1 MRISIYGGG
10 VGVRA
15 PAFLHQKNQGY
26 HRTNSIAVSN
36 PEKLVFVATMGSVK
50 KFSHPNFFKLSS

>member
-36 PEKLVFVATMGSVK
+36 PEKLVFVATM
-50 KFSHPNFFKLSS
+50 